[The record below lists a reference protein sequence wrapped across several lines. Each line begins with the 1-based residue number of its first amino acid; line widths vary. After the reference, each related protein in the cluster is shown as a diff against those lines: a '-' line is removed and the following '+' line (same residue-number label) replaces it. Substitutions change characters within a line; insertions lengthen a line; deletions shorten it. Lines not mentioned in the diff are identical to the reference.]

1 MKKNITILLFSFFIS
16 NSFMFC
22 QVAND
27 SLGGNFI
34 YPEFNDDFSAEE
46 SWQIHKEAYIK
57 QLNDENLS
65 PSEIQNKIAAYEKQ
79 KNKFIKNI
87 VEQRKKAAIQRQKAE
102 KFRAQAEEQ
111 RKKADVQRKKA
122 EEFRED
128 AEAQRNQADLL
139 RKLAEEYKSL
149 NEVQSKQAE
158 EQRKKADVYR
168 LKAEEQRKKADVHR
182 LKAEQQRE
190 LADIQRQKAEK
201 FRDEAEKWRN
211 SFEYILIKDITIS
224 SQSANIKP
232 IIVKIDK
239 KATLRFNINGKISS
253 GTTIVEIYNPSGSK
267 EGELSLEHNTDA
279 SLTDKNDLI
288 DFTSGSLNK
297 TISNADIGDWQI
309 KIVSKKSEGNVKLSV
324 AYFIKPVMD
333 E

>member
-1 MKKNITILLFSFFIS
+1 MKKNITVLLFSFFIS

-57 QLNDENLS
+57 QLNNKNLTA
-65 PSEIQNKIAAYEKQ
+65 SEIQNKIAAYEQQ

-111 RKKADVQRKKA
+111 RKKADVQKQKA
-122 EEFRED
+122 EKFREE
-128 AEAQRNQADLL
+128 AETQRNQAHLL
-139 RKLAEEYKSL
+139 RKQAEEYRSQ

-168 LKAEEQRKKADVHR
+168 LKAEEQRKKAAVHR
-182 LKAEQQRE
+182 LKAEEQRE
-190 LADIQRQKAEK
+190 LADVQRQKAEK
-201 FRDEAEKWRN
+201 SREEAEKWRN
-211 SFEYILIKDITIS
+211 SFEIILTKDVTIS

-232 IIVKIDK
+232 IIVKVDK

-253 GTTIVEIYNPSGSK
+253 GTTIIEIFNPSGKK
-267 EGELSLEHNTDA
+267 EGELSLEHNSDS
-279 SLTDKNDLI
+279 SLTDKSDII

-309 KIVSKKSEGNVKLSV
+309 KISSNKSEGNIKLSV
-324 AYFIKPVMD
+324 AYYKKPVMN